1 MRVNA
6 GIIDPE
12 LTQGVMTKG
21 YNAYIDRGNALA
33 NQERANKLA
42 DLQYQQAMDT
52 ETQRRALQSF
62 RANKNP
68 QDKDYYAGLRM
79 LNPALALEEESKQAT
94 INKTRAEAE
103 GKEFE
108 LQSKKLDFTLQAV
121 GASPT
126 PEKAI
131 SYITQGLKNGV
142 FSMQEASD
150 EIAELRNITPE
161 GYAQYRMNALQR
173 TLQAKDQLDMVAPKI
188 DQMDTGSSFV
198 ATQANR
204 YQPGY
209 GRPVQG
215 MAPTPKTATIGE
227 RTAQGN
233 LSLAQ
238 QKFAFE
244 QANPGITVQQTEDGT
259 LVGVNNRTGVA
270 MPITM
275 GGAAPMAPAAV
286 PASNAFSP
294 RLPPTAAPAVTQA
307 IPGMPSVLDQRAPV
321 APVAAAPA
329 VPMAGTPLRGK
340 GTAMTDTQHNA
351 ALFGGAMA
359 QAQSTIQ
366 QIEKTGTNKSVAVV
380 PGLLTGLANMA
391 PFGAGEGIANAI
403 DATFRADPT
412 RLLGPD
418 ADQQRLAQAQL
429 AFATAYLRKTS
440 GAAFGASEVANTIK
454 EFFPLRGEPDAVVQ
468 QKAASRE
475 RVVKGMSMGTTAEGR
490 KHIEEAAGSNDPLGI
505 RKPQ

>member
-1 MRVNA
+1 MAEGTAEIKLLQNIPLDEFRKYK
-6 GIIDPE
+6 IDNVLKVLDEKEQFAQFKQTPRDTDFGGYIE
-12 LTQGVMTKG
+12 RQMTDALGMPIGPPQRLRKTPTISESLAERKFQFEKDNPG
-21 YNAYIDRGNALA
+21 FEYREDADGNVVA
-33 NQERANKLA
+33 
-42 DLQYQQAMDT
+42 
-52 ETQRRALQSF
+52 
-62 RANKNP
+62 
-68 QDKDYYAGLRM
+68 
-79 LNPALALEEESKQAT
+79 
-94 INKTRAEAE
+94 INKRT
-103 GKEFE
+103 
-108 LQSKKLDFTLQAV
+108 Q
-121 GASPT
+121 
-126 PEKAI
+126 KAI
-131 SYITQGLKNGV
+131 
-142 FSMQEASD
+142 
-150 EIAELRNITPE
+150 
-161 GYAQYRMNALQR
+161 
-173 TLQAKDQLDMVAPKI
+173 
-188 DQMDTGSSFV
+188 
-198 ATQANR
+198 
-204 YQPGY
+204 
-209 GRPVQG
+209 PV
-215 MAPTPKTATIGE
+215 
-227 RTAQGN
+227 
-233 LSLAQ
+233 
-238 QKFAFE
+238 
-244 QANPGITVQQTEDGT
+244 
-259 LVGVNNRTGVA
+259 
-270 MPITM
+270 TM
-275 GGAAPMAPAAV
+275 GGAAPAA

-321 APVAAAPA
+321 APVATAPA

-418 ADQQRLAQAQL
+418 ANQQRLAQAQL